1 VGLRGGLADD
11 ERARDLEVRRALR
24 EQLEDLALARGEL
37 RQGGREVVLARGEPG
52 ERLDDATGDRG
63 RQHGL
68 ALVDDLDRRDE
79 LLRRGVL
86 EEEAARA
93 GAQPVVD
100 VLVEIEGREDEDAR
114 GGLHRREASGRLE
127 PVDVGHPDVHQRDVG
142 SKAPDGGHGLLPV
155 GGFAED
161 LDARLLVEQGAK
173 ARPHHGLIVGDDDA
187 DGHALGIGRTARTT
201 NPPPPSPGPVA
212 SEPP

>member
-1 VGLRGGLADD
+1 
-11 ERARDLEVRRALR
+11 
-24 EQLEDLALARGEL
+24 
-37 RQGGREVVLARGEPG
+37 VVLARGEPG

-68 ALVDDLDRRDE
+68 ALVDDVDRRYE

-86 EEEAARA
+86 EQEAARA

-114 GGLHRREASGRLE
+114 GGFHRREAPGRLE

-142 SKAPDGGHGLLPV
+142 CKAPDGGDGLLAV
-155 GGFAED
+155 GSFAED
-161 LDARLLVEQGAK
+161 LDVRLLLEGLGRSAPAEIRDDVQKLLAGMRQRAGLEVPDEVTEAEVSAAEERAGVRGTRLRIGA
-173 ARPHHGLIVGDDDA
+173 
-187 DGHALGIGRTARTT
+187 GRGRR
-201 NPPPPSPGPVA
+201 PPSRADTRSATQLRGAERGP
-212 SEPP
+212 ELHR